1 MYNKKIISYDNKKK
15 AEDMKIVLSFLLN
28 GLPFRIGR
36 FFFLGSLNATAP
48 LNIYKLA

>member
-28 GLPFRIGR
+28 GQPFQIGR
-36 FFFLGSLNATAP
+36 FFLFRRS
-48 LNIYKLA
+48 